1 VTLPTPVPLPT
12 VRDRLFDPP
21 AELGR
26 LRQTSP
32 VHPLRYPDGHLGWL
46 VTSYQLAREALADRR
61 CSARSELKRV
71 PVARPGADPFIG
83 APALPGWLV
92 DMDPPAHTRIR
103 RALAGQF
110 SARRSQALRPRIEQI
125 VGEHLDGMA
134 EVGPPADLVQAFA
147 LPVPSLTIC
156 ELLGVPYTARAEF
169 QRNSATLFSLKASAA
184 EASEAMSFLDGFLQ
198 ELIGHRSRVPGGDL
212 LSHLVHGS
220 DLSTAEIA
228 GAGVLLLTAG
238 HETTASSISLG
249 TLALLCH
256 PRLPGLI
263 RDDPSLADAA
273 VEELLRYLT
282 IFHFGVPRSPLAD
295 LELGGRL
302 IRTGETI
309 TISLPAANRD
319 PDRFERPDELW
330 LDRPAIPHLAFGH
343 GRHQCLG
350 QHLARAEMR
359 AAFPA
364 LLRRFPG
371 LRLDVPVDQVAVAT
385 DMGFYGVHHLP
396 VAW

>member
-1 VTLPTPVPLPT
+1 MPVALPT
-12 VRDRLFDPP
+12 VRDGLFDPP

-46 VTSYQLAREALADRR
+46 VSSYQLAREALAGRR
-61 CSARSELKRV
+61 LSARSELKRV

-103 RALAGQF
+103 RALAGHF
-110 SARRSQALRPRIEQI
+110 SARRSQALRPRIEQT
-125 VGEHLDGMA
+125 VGEHLDAMA
-134 EVGPPADLVQAFA
+134 AAGPPADLVQAFA
-147 LPVPSLTIC
+147 LPVPSVTIC
-156 ELLGVPYTARAEF
+156 ELLGVPYTERAEF
-169 QRNSATLFSLKASAA
+169 QRNSARLFSLKVSAA
-184 EASEAMSFLDGFLQ
+184 QASEAMCFLDDFLR
-198 ELIGHRSRVPGGDL
+198 ELVGHRGRLPGDDL
-212 LSHLVHGS
+212 LSQLVHGS

-256 PRLPGLI
+256 PGLPDRI
-263 RDDPSLADAA
+263 RDDPSLAGAA

-282 IFHFGVPRSPLAD
+282 IFQFGVPRSPLAD

-330 LDRPAIPHLAFGH
+330 LDRPATPHLAFGH
-343 GRHQCLG
+343 GLHQCLG

-371 LRLDVPVDQVAVAT
+371 LALDVPADQVAVAA